1 MRIRHFALCA
11 VLTVATLASAGCSSG
26 GSHAP
31 AATTGQFPTGTVTVT
46 SGGKVI
52 CVMKVKNGKGTCVM
66 HTNGYA
72 PGSVNLNASY
82 SGGAGYKPGQG
93 STTLKL
99 TKAP

>member
-11 VLTVATLASAGCSSG
+11 VLAVMTLASAACSSG
-26 GSHAP
+26 GSTAP
-31 AATTGQFPTGTVTVT
+31 AATTGRIPTGTITVT

-52 CVMKVKNGKGTCVM
+52 CVMQVKNGKGTCVM

-72 PGSVNLNASY
+72 PGNVNLNASY
-82 SGGAGYKPGQG
+82 SGGAGYKPSQA